1 MWKKNCPNEVI
12 SDALTFSAER
22 NVSCTLGVTLLKTD
36 AVMTFLLTRLKHFLL
51 KCSINNNNNNNN
63 NNNDNNN
70 NNNKPKNQV
79 PSTYTGII
87 QL

>member
-36 AVMTFLLTRLKHFLL
+36 AVMTFLTRLKHFLL

-79 PSTYTGII
+79 PSTYTGIM

>member
-36 AVMTFLLTRLKHFLL
+36 AVMTFLTRLKHFLL
-51 KCSINNNNNNNN
+51 KCSINNNNNNN